1 MFEPYPHRMMPR
13 ASHDELAR
21 QNYVAAFKIHAE
33 EEVYPRSKDVYAA
46 RVAPAFTKAHTRAP
60 SDRHEVRR
68 AFLKD
73 DFAQMWSAV
82 ARTLQEMMWDN
93 VGESIERQLPTLI
106 DRAKIKNPKG
116 TLRLN
121 PDVKI
126 PRYNAAID
134 IHCMPGGYGG
144 EITEDDVY
152 AGALVDRGGYYYV
165 VPFMGYR
172 ANTFKDT
179 QARLYGGAA
188 GSNIMR
194 LIRQEFPNFE
204 PRRILDMGCGIG
216 RGTFPYLEMFA
227 DAEVH
232 AIDVAAPQLRYAH
245 ARAEA
250 FGRCIHFS
258 QHSAEAT
265 DFADGSFDLVVS
277 HGLCHETSGKA
288 IRNIMSEIHRVL
300 KPGGITM
307 HSDPQLGRGLDPHDA
322 FIHDWDTY
330 YNNEPFWGP
339 LHDIG
344 ATNLFV
350 TAGFPAT
357 SVREAWATIDASGSP
372 AILMANDTDS
382 ELNRS
387 SLFGARKAAA

>member
-33 EEVYPRSKDVYAA
+33 EEVYPKSKDVYRA
-46 RVAPAFTKAHTRAP
+46 RVAPAITKASGQAP
-60 SDRHEVRR
+60 QNRHAARR
-68 AFLKD
+68 ALLKD
-73 DFAQMWSAV
+73 DFCQTWSAV
-82 ARTLQEMMWDN
+82 ARTLQEMLWDN
-93 VGESIERQLPTLI
+93 VGETIERQLPDLI
-106 DRAKIKNPKG
+106 DRAKIKHPKG

-121 PDVKI
+121 PDIKI

-165 VPFMGYR
+165 VPFMGHR
-172 ANTFKDT
+172 ADTFKDT
-179 QARLYGGAA
+179 RERLYGGAA
-188 GSNIMR
+188 GNNIIR
-194 LIRQEFPNFE
+194 LIKREFPDLK
-204 PRRILDMGCGIG
+204 PQRILDMGCGIG
-216 RGTFPYLEMFA
+216 RGTFPYVETYP
-227 DAEVH
+227 DAEIH
-232 AIDVAAPQLRYAH
+232 AIDVAAPQLRYGH

-250 FGRCIHFS
+250 FDRRIHFS
-258 QHSAEAT
+258 QQSAERT
-265 DFADGSFDLVVS
+265 DFPDDYFDLVVS

-288 IRNIMSEIHRVL
+288 VRNIMNEIHRVL
-300 KPGGITM
+300 RPGGVTM

-322 FIHDWDTY
+322 FVHDWDTY

-344 ATNLFV
+344 ATDLFV
-350 TAGFPAT
+350 KAGFPAE
-357 SVREAWATIDASGSP
+357 SVREAWATVDASGSP
-372 AILMANDTDS
+372 AIVTTNDTDS
-382 ELNRS
+382 ALNRS
-387 SLFGARKAAA
+387 SLFGARKG